1 MTAPQPS
8 PRGHPKPLSPREQM
22 VLAQIAEGRT
32 NAEIAAS
39 LHLAHSTVKRYVSSI
54 MWKLEAHTRREAVR
68 QASKGDGS
76 SHLTEAPMS
85 A

>member
-8 PRGHPKPLSPREQM
+8 PRGHPKPLSRREQM
-22 VLAQIAEGRT
+22 VLALIAEGMT

-39 LHLAHSTVKRYVSSI
+39 LDLTRSTVKRYVASL
-54 MWKLEAHTRREAVR
+54 MWKLGVHTREEAVR
-68 QASKGDGS
+68 VTGQAASVWSERRSGP
-76 SHLTEAPMS
+76 A